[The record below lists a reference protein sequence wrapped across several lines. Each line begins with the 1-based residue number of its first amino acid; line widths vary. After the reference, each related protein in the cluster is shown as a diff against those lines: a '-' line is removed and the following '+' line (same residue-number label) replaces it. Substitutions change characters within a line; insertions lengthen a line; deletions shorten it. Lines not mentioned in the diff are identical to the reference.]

1 MDTIETLRT
10 FVRVIET
17 GCLSTVAREM
27 NASQS
32 TISRHITQ
40 LEERFG
46 VRLFHRTTRHLSLT
60 DDGQGLHNHAR
71 NVLEMVEGME
81 TALSD
86 QKSSPTR
93 RVRLGMPVSLGLW
106 LMGRLPVLMARYPG
120 LSVEVVMGDHF
131 GDMIEDRL

>member
-32 TISRHITQ
+32 TISRQITQ
-40 LEERFG
+40 LEEHFG

-81 TALSD
+81 VALGRY
-86 QKSSPTR
+86 KSSPTGHV
-93 RVRLGMPVSLGLW
+93 RVATPVSFGLM
-106 LMGRLPVLMARYPG
+106 LIPQ
-120 LSVEVVMGDHF
+120 
-131 GDMIEDRL
+131 